1 MDNIF
6 FMGLVWR
13 ARGAYLSGGDDV
25 QEGAHAVEEH
35 GHELDDERDAED
47 GHEEQGDGLQR
58 QVLPLVVLAGQRDG

>member
-1 MDNIF
+1 M
-6 FMGLVWR
+6 
-13 ARGAYLSGGDDV
+13 